1 MAGDKATA
9 VLQKKGD
16 SQAPVQ
22 EERSS
27 GGLSDFASKV
37 WGRTRELGREAVDA
51 AKPVVNDVVDA
62 ARPVVKDVTEAG
74 KKGVQEIKKK
84 DQEYGVSAD
93 VKAAAR
99 ETADEYKRNPRKAL
113 TDAARVAAGDPTV
126 LIEKG
131 AKVVDRQVERNG
143 NADTRKHYKEGKQVA
158 EQVAPIGRLATGGLA
173 SGGVGGLTD
182 IAADGVKKK
191 AIDSVVK
198 DPEGSADAA
207 AGAGKKALSWLSGL
221 KDKVVGGEKTTERP
235 AEGVGEVRRGDGKKA
250 TPANGAAEEMRKNP
264 KW

>member
-9 VLQKKGD
+9 VMQKKGD
-16 SQAPVQ
+16 AHVPVQ
-22 EERSS
+22 EEQSS
-27 GGLSDFASKV
+27 GGLADFASKV
-37 WGRTRELGREAVDA
+37 WGKTRELGGKAVDA
-51 AKPVVNDVVDA
+51 AKPVVNDVMDA
-62 ARPVVKDVTEAG
+62 AKPVMKDVTDAG

-93 VKAAAR
+93 VKAAAK
-99 ETADEYKRNPRKAL
+99 ETAEEYKRNPRKAL

-126 LIEKG
+126 IIEKG
-131 AKVVDRQVERNG
+131 ARVVDRQVDRNG
-143 NADTRKHYKEGKQVA
+143 SADTKKHYKEGKQVA
-158 EQVAPIGRLATGGLA
+158 EQVAPIGRLATGGL
-173 SGGVGGLTD
+173 GGVTD

-198 DPEGSADAA
+198 DPEGTADAA

-221 KDKVVGGEKTTERP
+221 KDKVVGGDKAAEKPAGTE
-235 AEGVGEVRRGDGKKA
+235 GIGEVRKDDAKKA
-250 TPANGAAEEMRKNP
+250 APAADGVAEVRKKP

>member
-1 MAGDKATA
+1 M
-9 VLQKKGD
+9 
-16 SQAPVQ
+16 
-22 EERSS
+22 
-27 GGLSDFASKV
+27 
-37 WGRTRELGREAVDA
+37 DA

-62 ARPVVKDVTEAG
+62 AKPVVKDVTDAG

-84 DQEYGVSAD
+84 DQEYGVSSD

-143 NADTRKHYKEGKQVA
+143 NADTKKHYKEGKQVA

-173 SGGVGGLTD
+173 GGGVGGLTD
-182 IAADGVKKK
+182 IAVDGVKKK
-191 AIDSVVK
+191 AVESAVK
-198 DPEGSADAA
+198 DPEGTADAA

-221 KDKVVGGEKTTERP
+221 KDKVVGGEKTTEKT
-235 AEGVGEVRRGDGKKA
+235 AEGVGEVRKDDAKQKAAADGGVAEVRKK
-250 TPANGAAEEMRKNP
+250 P